1 MLQLLFMTKRIFWG
15 LFNLI
20 FPAECSLCSNPL
32 ETIRERYI
40 CSDCIKKITPLDLPV
55 CEKCGKP
62 LVSSFNLIQYPL
74 CRQCRTLKRY
84 FTAARAVGAYEGVL
98 KKAIWLFKYEGK
110 TGLQDMLGH
119 LMVDRISHLGW
130 ANSSIGSERID
141 IIIPIPLHKTRLKAR
156 GYNQSDI
163 LAAFMGKKLGIPV
176 SRNNLK
182 RIKATITQ
190 ASLKRK
196 ERIKNIHNAFCI
208 QKPEEISGKR
218 ILLIDDVFTTGATS
232 NECSR
237 ILKQA
242 GSSDIF
248 VLTLARGL

>member
-1 MLQLLFMTKRIFWG
+1 MTKRIFWG

-20 FPAECSLCSNPL
+20 FPAECSLCPNPL
-32 ETIRERYI
+32 ETIKEHYI
-40 CSDCIKKITPLDLPV
+40 CSDCIKKITPLDLPW
-55 CEKCGKP
+55 CDKCGKP
-62 LVSSFNLIQYPL
+62 LSPSFNQIQQPL
-74 CRQCRTLKRY
+74 CRQCRTMKKY
-84 FTAARAVGAYEGVL
+84 FTSARAVGAYEGVL

-110 TGLQDMLGH
+110 TGLQDTLGH
-119 LMVDRISHLGW
+119 LMADRISHLGW
-130 ANSSIGSERID
+130 ADKVESSSLSREGID
-141 IIIPIPLHKTRLKAR
+141 IIIPVPLHKTRLKAR

-163 LAAFMGKKLGIPV
+163 LAVFMGKKLGIPV

-182 RIKATITQ
+182 RIKATVTQ
-190 ASLKRK
+190 ASLKRSQ
-196 ERIKNIHNAFCI
+196 RIKNIHNAFCI
-208 QKPEEISGKR
+208 KQPDKFSGKR